1 MQLPISLADRVNQ
14 SELII
19 EGEIIS
25 SQSKWNVERNMIFTV
40 SQIRVFKLFKG
51 SLSGSVVTLLT
62 EGGQDGLDLIEVGN
76 EFMPVVGEQGVFM
89 LKMNSKIPNLAIRFQ
104 GPLYTCFMAHQ
115 STVMYNLFDKTAN
128 SPFQQFNSIP
138 YGLYPAIHQIT
149 GQYHTE
155 LITNTRLNQALQ
167 QTQSGNQVNAVPT
180 ITSFTPTT
188 ITAGTAA
195 CLPSTVPISVHR
207 VEQVSSSFAM
217 PTMEEPAG
225 CRPKQVTTEPG
236 PTHRSR
242 SGFPPVHFPMALPP
256 EPARSGSRTTIRIS
270 PPVQEH

>member
-89 LKMNSKIPNLAIRFQ
+89 LKTNSKIPNLAMSCQ
-104 GPLYTCFMAHQ
+104 GPSYKC
-115 STVMYNLFDKTAN
+115 
-128 SPFQQFNSIP
+128 
-138 YGLYPAIHQIT
+138 
-149 GQYHTE
+149 
-155 LITNTRLNQALQ
+155 
-167 QTQSGNQVNAVPT
+167 
-180 ITSFTPTT
+180 
-188 ITAGTAA
+188 
-195 CLPSTVPISVHR
+195 
-207 VEQVSSSFAM
+207 
-217 PTMEEPAG
+217 
-225 CRPKQVTTEPG
+225 
-236 PTHRSR
+236 
-242 SGFPPVHFPMALPP
+242 
-256 EPARSGSRTTIRIS
+256 
-270 PPVQEH
+270 